1 LELGIYIFP
10 KFKQIKRIRLVKRS
24 EGYYVQYCVDAE
36 RNIDIELIGKTIGLD
51 VSLNSSYK
59 DFQGNKVDNPRY
71 LRKSEKASKRLQKRV
86 SRKKKGSNNRKK
98 AINRLAR
105 KYLKVSRQRKDF
117 AVKIALCVVK
127 SNDLVAFEK
136 RQVRIW

>member
-1 LELGIYIFP
+1 MELGIYIFT

-24 EGYYVQYCVDAE
+24 DGYYVQYCVDAE

-105 KYLKVSRQRKDF
+105 K
-117 AVKIALCVVK
+117 
-127 SNDLVAFEK
+127 
-136 RQVRIW
+136 